1 MPGGEVGCR
10 LPDLSIGQGIKPTQ
24 SATRLDAWGQQPEKE
39 TGRRGQPRVA
49 SLGSSHL
56 RGCWVCHQGCNP
68 GGLGRLHGL
77 FLNRHSFLSF
87 PICKIAMLSGTR
99 CCKLVSGPELLAHL
113 SGQCGQGPSDAWG
126 WKEALSSRLQ
136 TPLPGQQLVTQ
147 PSLLCSP
154 ALDF

>member
-1 MPGGEVGCR
+1 MQGPTAREGDRKEGPAQSGQHGLFPSEGVLG
-10 LPDLSIGQGIKPTQ
+10 LPP
-24 SATRLDAWGQQPEKE
+24 
-39 TGRRGQPRVA
+39 
-49 SLGSSHL
+49 
-56 RGCWVCHQGCNP
+56 GCNP

-77 FLNRHSFLSF
+77 FLNHHSFLSF
-87 PICKIAMLSGTR
+87 PICKIVMLSGTR